1 MYQGI
6 LRMLLVAFFKFLY
19 DLSVLMIQ
27 HWLNYNSLINTIV
40 SNRDQISVTLLVTEI
55 KSLLPALIS
64 KLSNI

>member
-6 LRMLLVAFFKFLY
+6 LRMLLVALSSLY

-40 SNRDQISVTLLVTEI
+40 SNRDLISITLLVTEI